1 MNRLLLF
8 SIGLVVI
15 VSGCIVGGDTASDDS
30 VTCSSMHLR
39 VGAADGASAS
49 VTNLGDDA
57 FGNVTAT
64 WEYYNNDAVVR
75 EFSAPEGGQTE
86 IYESGRDQRMRSFEV
101 QHNDCPSRRA
111 SY

>member
-1 MNRLLLF
+1 MNRLLMF
-8 SIGLVVI
+8 SVALAVI
-15 VSGCIVGGDTASDDS
+15 ASGCIVGGDNASDDS

-39 VGAADGASAS
+39 VNNADGSQAS

-64 WEYYNNDAVVR
+64 WEYYNNDAVVK
-75 EFSAPEGGQTE
+75 EFIAPEGGQTE
-86 IYESGRDQRMRSFEV
+86 TYESGRDSRLRSFEV

>member
-1 MNRLLLF
+1 MKSVLMF
-8 SIGLVVI
+8 SVALAVI
-15 VSGCIVGGDTASDDS
+15 VSGCIVGGYNASDES

-39 VGAADGASAS
+39 VADANGTHAS

-64 WEYYNNDAVVR
+64 WEYYNNDAVVK
-75 EFSAPEGGQTE
+75 EFNAPEGGETE
-86 IYESGRDQRMRSFEV
+86 TYESGRNSRLRGFEA
-101 QHNDCPSRRA
+101 QHNECPSRRA